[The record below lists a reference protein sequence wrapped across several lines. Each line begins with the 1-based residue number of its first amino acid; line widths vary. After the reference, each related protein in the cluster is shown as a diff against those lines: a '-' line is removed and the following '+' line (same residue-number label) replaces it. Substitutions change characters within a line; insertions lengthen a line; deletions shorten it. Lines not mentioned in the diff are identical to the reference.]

1 MVKQTHQQNQENS
14 SRNTLIVMAIGALL
28 VAGLVGWAL
37 TRTVEA
43 PVTTPVASTEQFPTT
58 TVATT
63 PSNTPQVT
71 DTNAAAGLSP
81 AVGTNTPPLAPATG
95 TNAITPIQEH
105 AQSPDKAAVARIS
118 AEDLRERMRS
128 GNVVVVDVRDA
139 NSFAQGHIAGAM
151 HVPFATVEAQL
162 ASLPKGKEFVT
173 YCT

>member
-14 SRNTLIVMAIGALL
+14 QRNTLIVMAIGALL

-71 DTNAAAGLSP
+71 DTNAAGLSP
-81 AVGTNTPPLAPATG
+81 AVGRNTPPVTG
-95 TNAITPIQEH
+95 TNAITPVQEH
-105 AQSPDKAAVARIS
+105 SQSPDKAAVARIS

-162 ASLPKGKEFVT
+162 ASLPKGKEIVT